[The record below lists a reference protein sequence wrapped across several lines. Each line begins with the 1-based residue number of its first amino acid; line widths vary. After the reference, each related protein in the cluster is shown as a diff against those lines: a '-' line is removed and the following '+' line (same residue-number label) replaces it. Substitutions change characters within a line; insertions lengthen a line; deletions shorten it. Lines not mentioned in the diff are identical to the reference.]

1 MVDNTMILKK
11 EETFAIADVFSFC
24 LQFFNRYWNKVR
36 VNSNYLTASFAASK
50 DETLFPPKGIL

>member
-1 MVDNTMILKK
+1 MILKK